1 MRTHFCYHVRE
12 CWWMRCGNEDDVEDY
27 KDLLIQIMRLADR
40 VTLARL
46 GLLTEIT
53 VEGDDAKATGITF
66 APGMADEWEKYPA
79 YFRQTFGYI
88 AASVRDGFATLEEPA
103 RPVETE

>member
-1 MRTHFCYHVRE
+1 M
-12 CWWMRCGNEDDVEDY
+12 EDF

-46 GLLTEIT
+46 GLLEEIT
-53 VEGDDAKATGITF
+53 IDGDDTKASGMKF
-66 APGMADEWEKYPA
+66 APGMTDEWEKYPA

-88 AASVRDGFATLEEPA
+88 AASVRDGYATLDSPA
-103 RPVETE
+103 RPVEVE

>member
-1 MRTHFCYHVRE
+1 M
-12 CWWMRCGNEDDVEDY
+12 EDF

-46 GLLTEIT
+46 GLLEEVTIE
-53 VEGDDAKATGITF
+53 DNDAKATGMKFT
-66 APGMADEWEKYPA
+66 PGMADEWEKYPA

-88 AASVRDGFATLEEPA
+88 AASVRDGYATLDSPA
-103 RPVETE
+103 RPVEVE

>member
-1 MRTHFCYHVRE
+1 MRRI
-12 CWWMRCGNEDDVEDY
+12 VEDF

-46 GLLTEIT
+46 GLLQEIT
-53 VEGDDAKATGITF
+53 VEGDDAKATAMKF

-88 AASVRDGFATLEEPA
+88 AASVRDGYATLDAPA
-103 RPVETE
+103 RPVEVE

>member
-1 MRTHFCYHVRE
+1 
-12 CWWMRCGNEDDVEDY
+12 MRCRNEDSVEDF

-46 GLLTEIT
+46 GLLAEIT
-53 VEGDDAKATGITF
+53 VEGDDAKATGMKF
-66 APGMADEWEKYPA
+66 SPGMSEEWEKYPA

-103 RPVETE
+103 RPVEVE

>member
-1 MRTHFCYHVRE
+1 MRII
-12 CWWMRCGNEDDVEDY
+12 VEDF

-46 GLLTEIT
+46 GLLAEIV
-53 VEGDDAKATGITF
+53 VENDEVKATVMKF
-66 APGMADEWEKYPA
+66 APGMSEEWEKYPA

-88 AASVRDGFATLEEPA
+88 AASVRDGYATLDSPA
-103 RPVETE
+103 RPVEVE

>member
-1 MRTHFCYHVRE
+1 M
-12 CWWMRCGNEDDVEDY
+12 EDF

-46 GLLTEIT
+46 GLLQEIT
-53 VEGDDAKATGITF
+53 VEGDDAKATGMKF
-66 APGMADEWEKYPA
+66 APGMSDEWEKYPA

-103 RPVETE
+103 RPVEVE

>member
-1 MRTHFCYHVRE
+1 MRY
-12 CWWMRCGNEDDVEDY
+12 GNEEDVEDY

-46 GLLTEIT
+46 GLLTEI
-53 VEGDDAKATGITF
+53 VVDGDDAKAGGMKFT
-66 APGMADEWEKYPA
+66 PGMSDEWEKYPA

-88 AASVRDGFATLEEPA
+88 AARHISGANS
-103 RPVETE
+103 